1 MWPRWYLD
9 KDWRYQS
16 MTADYIAFHAAERPS
31 AVAVVDDGREITY
44 ADFWRNIRKFTA
56 ALREFDLPRGAKV
69 MIDCD
74 DVYSHWLLRFAFERH
89 GVATATSIVQEKPAS
104 PLFLQDFDFVL
115 SDKDI
120 RAESA

>member
-1 MWPRWYLD
+1 
-9 KDWRYQS
+9 